1 MTKEEYVSLAVSRYE
16 ALEKLKEHDNFYDY
30 EKNFDAIWTDLG
42 RQYMESQLNETSKT
56 QDRRKKKTLT
66 KYGSMSIVKTNPYME
81 SHKQGFGISPYMQ
94 ELMTYAGHLDC
105 YEKGNE
111 ILQRFLSIEVSSTQ
125 IYRVTNAVS
134 ESLSSE
140 DESTERILPPVSSS
154 EVLYAG
160 VDGSM
165 ISTREEGWKEVKLA
179 RLFRSSDCLNPNTDN
194 FYLTQSQYI
203 AHFGNSKDFCSKAE
217 RILDSYGH
225 LKGQL
230 VFLTDGATWIKNW
243 IEDSYS
249 DSYAILDY
257 FHACE
262 HLHNFVESCFRED
275 TEAGKMWFKE
285 QKELLYESQV
295 EQVITNIADSKAK
308 QSDKDKLISYYQNN
322 KDRMDYKK
330 YRSVGC
336 GIIGSGS
343 IESAHRT
350 VIQKRMK
357 LSGQHWS
364 RTGTQNMLRL
374 RVLAMNK
381 QWHKVIDV
389 IKEPSRLAA

>member
-1 MTKEEYVSLAVSRYE
+1 
-16 ALEKLKEHDNFYDY
+16 
-30 EKNFDAIWTDLG
+30 
-42 RQYMESQLNETSKT
+42 
-56 QDRRKKKTLT
+56 
-66 KYGSMSIVKTNPYME
+66 
-81 SHKQGFGISPYMQ
+81 MQ
-94 ELMTYAGHLDC
+94 ELMVYAGHLDC
-105 YEKGNE
+105 YERGNE
-111 ILQRFLSIEVSSTQ
+111 ILRHFLSIEVSPAQ
-125 IYRVTNAVS
+125 IYRVTNSIS

-140 DESTERILPPVSSS
+140 DGSTERILPPVSSA

-179 RLFRSSDCLNPNTDN
+179 RLFRSSDCLNPNTKN
-194 FYLTQSQYI
+194 SYLSQSQYI
-203 AHFGNSKDFCSKAE
+203 AHFGNSKDFCAKAE
-217 RILDSYGH
+217 GILDSYGQ
-225 LKGQL
+225 LKNRL

-249 DSYAILDY
+249 DACAILDY

-262 HLHNFVESCFRED
+262 HLHSFVESCFKED
-275 TEAGKMWFKE
+275 TASGQIWFKK

-295 EQVITNIADSKAK
+295 EQVITNIAAAKAK
-308 QSDKDKLISYYQNN
+308 QVDKDKLISYYQNN
-322 KDRMDYKK
+322 IDRMDYKT
-330 YRSVGC
+330 YRNIGC

-364 RTGTQNMLRL
+364 REGSQNMLRL
-374 RVLAMNK
+374 RVIAMNK

-389 IKEPSRLAA
+389 LKKTNRLAA

>member
-1 MTKEEYVSLAVSRYE
+1 
-16 ALEKLKEHDNFYDY
+16 
-30 EKNFDAIWTDLG
+30 
-42 RQYMESQLNETSKT
+42 
-56 QDRRKKKTLT
+56 
-66 KYGSMSIVKTNPYME
+66 MSIVKSNPYMQ
-81 SHKQGFGISPYMQ
+81 SHHQGFGISPYMQ
-94 ELMTYAGHLDC
+94 ELMVYAGHLDC
-105 YEKGNE
+105 YERGNE
-111 ILQRFLSIEVSSTQ
+111 ILQHFLSIEVSPAQ

-140 DESTERILPPVSSS
+140 DDSTERTLPPISST

-165 ISTREEGWKEVKLA
+165 ISTRKEGWKEVKLA
-179 RLFRSSDCLNPNTDN
+179 RLFRSSDCMNPNTN
-194 FYLTQSQYI
+194 VSYLSQSQYI

-217 RILDSYGH
+217 DVIDSYGQ
-225 LKGQL
+225 LKNRL

-249 DSYAILDY
+249 DAYAILDY

-262 HLHNFVESCFRED
+262 HLHGFVDSCFKED
-275 TEAGKMWFKE
+275 TVSGQIWFKE

-295 EQVITNIADSKAK
+295 EQVITNIAATKAK
-308 QSDKDKLISYYQNN
+308 EADKDKLINYYQNN
-322 KDRMDYKK
+322 KDRMDYKT
-330 YRSVGC
+330 YRNIGC

-364 RTGTQNMLRL
+364 KEGTQNMLRL
-374 RVLAMNK
+374 RVIAMNR
-381 QWHKVIDV
+381 QWNKVIS
-389 IKEPSRLAA
+389 ILKKPNRLAA

>member
-1 MTKEEYVSLAVSRYE
+1 
-16 ALEKLKEHDNFYDY
+16 
-30 EKNFDAIWTDLG
+30 
-42 RQYMESQLNETSKT
+42 
-56 QDRRKKKTLT
+56 
-66 KYGSMSIVKTNPYME
+66 
-81 SHKQGFGISPYMQ
+81 MQ
-94 ELMTYAGHLDC
+94 ELMVYAGHLDC
-105 YEKGNE
+105 YERGNE
-111 ILQRFLSIEVSSTQ
+111 ILRHFLSIEVSPAQ
-125 IYRVTNAVS
+125 IYRVTNSIS

-140 DESTERILPPVSSS
+140 DGSTERILPPVSSA

-179 RLFRSSDCLNPNTDN
+179 RLFRSSDCLNPNTKN
-194 FYLTQSQYI
+194 SYLSQSQYI
-203 AHFGNSKDFCSKAE
+203 AHFGNSKDFCAKAE
-217 RILDSYGH
+217 GILDSYGQ
-225 LKGQL
+225 LKNRL

-249 DSYAILDY
+249 DACAILDY

-262 HLHNFVESCFRED
+262 HLHSFVESCFKED
-275 TEAGKMWFKE
+275 TASGQIWFKK

-295 EQVITNIADSKAK
+295 EQVITNIAATKAK
-308 QSDKDKLISYYQNN
+308 QVDKDKLISYYQNN
-322 KDRMDYKK
+322 IDRMDYKT
-330 YRSVGC
+330 YRNIGC

-364 RTGTQNMLRL
+364 REGSQNMLRL
-374 RVLAMNK
+374 RVIAMNK

-389 IKEPSRLAA
+389 LKKTNRLAA